1 MDNDIEAKTK
11 QIQTIFPDKI
21 ETIDIDHKGEDFLVI
36 EVNKEWIFRFPRNA
50 YARQTLPIQIRFLPR
65 LAQISPLPI
74 PEPKFTGSEFFGYR
88 KIKGILLTCDLFKT
102 LSVETQRVIARQIGS
117 FLSVLHAFPL
127 DQARSL
133 GVTESWGGWRN
144 RAAERFQN
152 EVAPSLSVQTR
163 KKVLEFVEEFF
174 SMEFKPALIHGDFY
188 PPDHLFFDQETQRL
202 AGVIDFGD
210 LTIEDRATDFQS
222 IYADFGQ
229 EYYHHVLS
237 NYSGEVDARLFD
249 RVKMRIKAHPIFDAV
264 YALEYNQP
272 ERFKKNLTEI
282 EMEFGRDKAFQ

>member
-1 MDNDIEAKTK
+1 MNNDIEAKTK
-11 QIQTIFPDKI
+11 QIQTVFPDKI

-50 YARQTLPIQIRFLPR
+50 YARQTLPFQINFLPR
-65 LAQISPLPI
+65 LAKISTLPI
-74 PEPKFTGSEFFGYR
+74 PVPKFVGSEFYGYR
-88 KIKGILLTCDLFKT
+88 KINGILLTCDLFQT
-102 LSVETQRVIARQIGS
+102 LSVETQHVIASQIGS

-127 DQARSL
+127 SDARAV
-133 GVTESWGGWRN
+133 GVTESWGEWRN

-174 SMEFKPALIHGDFY
+174 SMKFKPALIHGDFY
-188 PPDHLFFDQETQRL
+188 PPDHVFFDQETQRL
-202 AGVIDFGD
+202 VGVIDFGD

-229 EYYHHVLS
+229 EFYKVLS

-264 YALEYNQP
+264 YALEHNQP

-282 EMEFGRDKAFQ
+282 EMEFGRDKPFQ